1 MIMAHEVSHG
11 FDSNGS
17 WYDEE
22 GRYLEWWTKKDREN
36 YQKYKER
43 VVDYYSHYEVISGLF
58 IDGNRTVNEN
68 IADLGA
74 IQCISKI
81 LLNGKASD
89 EDIRKVYKEYAK
101 LWVEE
106 SSDWYRKVLL
116 LMDTH
121 SPNLYR
127 VNAVLSSTDLFYRV
141 YSLKPWD
148 KMYISK
154 EKRVRVW

>member
-1 MIMAHEVSHG
+1 M
-11 FDSNGS
+11 
-17 WYDEE
+17 
-22 GRYLEWWTKKDREN
+22 
-36 YQKYKER
+36 
-43 VVDYYSHYEVISGLF
+43 
-58 IDGNRTVNEN
+58 NE
-68 IADLGA
+68 
-74 IQCISKI
+74 
-81 LLNGKASD
+81 KASD

-116 LMDTH
+116 LMDAH